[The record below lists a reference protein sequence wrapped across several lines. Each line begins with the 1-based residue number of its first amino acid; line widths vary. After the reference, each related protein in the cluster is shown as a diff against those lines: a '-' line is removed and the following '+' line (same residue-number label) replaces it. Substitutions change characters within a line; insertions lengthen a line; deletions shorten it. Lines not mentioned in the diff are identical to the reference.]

1 MRKVLLSSVAATALV
16 LGAEN
21 ARADD
26 SWMDRNWYATL
37 FAGAGFPEEVGM
49 THDGTTYNTDLKT
62 GFTVGG
68 AVGTEL
74 VPGLRGELEFSYQ
87 RYTANDYTYFAGQPP
102 QFADGPAN
110 LYYLLANVWKD
121 IDLGY
126 RITPYVG
133 AGLGVGIA
141 DINIEHGTP
150 SEPDLDDSGAGLAA
164 QLGAGVRVPLY
175 ENISL
180 DLSYRFKALMTA
192 TILGDAGDGDEH
204 GKMSFYSHL
213 VQAGLVFD
221 FGGPKP
227 SDIAALSAVDD
238 QNWYVSLF
246 SGATFPE
253 DVGFES
259 YSFIYNHSMKDGF
272 TVGGAVGTQ
281 LTDGLRGEIEF
292 SYVNYAS
299 KDYTPFRGFPNIPAS
314 GDTDLYFILANL
326 WKDIDIGHSLVPY
339 VGGGIGVGL
348 VTTDDDNLFE
358 KDDVE
363 IGFAGQFGAGIR
375 YVTNSPWIIDAGYRF
390 KGIVDVTL
398 HGRDAILKD
407 HEKASFYSHNLQ
419 IGATYNFGAGNQVE
433 PAGND
438 DPAGQDWYVSLFGG
452 GVVPEDSGITNFGQV
467 YNVTFDAGFTVGV
480 AVGTEVAEDLR
491 GELEA
496 SYVSYAAND
505 YTYDRQPPD
514 FPASGDA
521 DLYFILANLWK
532 DFDLGN
538 GFTPYIGGGIGI
550 GIAEVDIQAGPPLDD
565 TGIGLAGQLGAGLR
579 FKITENLTA
588 DAGYRFKGILDTV
601 IRGDPAFFAPH
612 GKVSF
617 FNHSFIAGASLGF

>member
-1 MRKVLLSSVAATALV
+1 MRKILLSSVAATALLV
-16 LGAEN
+16 GAEN

-26 SWMDRNWYATL
+26 SWMERNWYATL
-37 FAGAGFPEEVGM
+37 FSGAGFPEEVGM

-62 GFTVGG
+62 GFTLG
-68 AVGTEL
+68 AAIGTEL
-74 VPGLRGELEFSYQ
+74 APGLRGELEFSYQ
-87 RYTANDYTYFAGQPP
+87 RYTADDYTFFAAQPP

-121 IDLGY
+121 IDLGH

-141 DINIEHGTP
+141 DINIEHQANND
-150 SEPDLDDSGAGLAA
+150 PDLDDAGVGLAA
-164 QLGAGVRVPLY
+164 QLGAGIRVPLY

-180 DLSYRFKALMTA
+180 DLSYRFKALLTA
-192 TILGDAGDGDEH
+192 TVLGDAGDQDEH

-221 FGGPKP
+221 FGGPKA
-227 SDIAALSAVDD
+227 SDIRALVAGEEP
-238 QNWYVSLF
+238 NWYVSLF
-246 SGATFPE
+246 GGATFPE
-253 DVGFES
+253 DVGFEDFS
-259 YSFIYNHSMKDGF
+259 SVYNYRMKDGF
-272 TVGGAVGTQ
+272 TIGGAVGTE
-281 LTDGLRGEIEF
+281 LADGLRGELEF
-292 SYVNYAS
+292 SYVNYAAN
-299 KDYTPFRGFPNIPAS
+299 DYNALVFLPNVPS
-314 GDTDLYFILANL
+314 TGDVDLYFILANL
-326 WKDIDIGHSLVPY
+326 WKDIDLGHNLTPY

-348 VTTDDDNLFE
+348 VTTDVDGFFE
-358 KDDVE
+358 KSDVE
-363 IGFAGQFGAGIR
+363 IGFAGQFGAGVR
-375 YVTNSPWIIDAGYRF
+375 YSLGGPWTVDAGYRF

-398 HGRDAILKD
+398 HGRDAIFKA

-419 IGATYNFGAGNQVE
+419 LGATYNFGTGSQIE

-452 GVVPEDSGITNFGQV
+452 GVVAEDSGITNFAEV

-480 AVGTEVAEDLR
+480 AVGTEVADGLR

-496 SYVSYAAND
+496 SYVSYAADD
-505 YTYDRQPPD
+505 YTTDRQPPD

-538 GFTPYIGGGIGI
+538 GIAPYVGGGLGI
-550 GIAEVDIQAGPPLDD
+550 GIADVDIQAGPPLDD
-565 TGIGLAGQLGAGLR
+565 TAVALAGQLGAGLR

-588 DAGYRFKGILDTV
+588 DAGYRFKGLLDAT
-601 IRGDPAFFAPH
+601 IRADRAIGGPH
-612 GKVSF
+612 GKASF
-617 FNHSFIAGASLGF
+617 YSHSFIGGLSYGF